1 MAKPTTWSDVR
12 KRVVRPEDEPY
23 IKQGREAIRAEL
35 RLAELR
41 KHRRA
46 SQTDVA
52 RRLAVSQSNIS
63 QLERAGDPR
72 LSTVADS
79 IGAMGG
85 QLQIIAVFP
94 DERVSLGHDMKIRSA
109 RTARTSR
116 KDKRTTPSVPKA
128 GVVKA
133 RKIGA
138 GKVVGKR
145 TKATTRPKSR

>member
-12 KRVVRPEDEPY
+12 KRVVRPEDERY

-63 QLERAGDPR
+63 QLERLA
-72 LSTVADS
+72 T
-79 IGAMGG
+79 
-85 QLQIIAVFP
+85 
-94 DERVSLGHDMKIRSA
+94 RSC
-109 RTARTSR
+109 RPS
-116 KDKRTTPSVPKA
+116 RTTSERWAASCRSSPCSPTSAYPS
-128 GVVKA
+128 
-133 RKIGA
+133 
-138 GKVVGKR
+138 
-145 TKATTRPKSR
+145 ATT